1 MYIPVQ
7 CLLPHAT
14 EPGFTLTL
22 RASIVIPF
30 SFFFLTLPVFLL

>member
-1 MYIPVQ
+1 MYIEVQ

-14 EPGFTLTL
+14 QPGFTLTW

-30 SFFFLTLPVFLL
+30 SFFLTLPVF